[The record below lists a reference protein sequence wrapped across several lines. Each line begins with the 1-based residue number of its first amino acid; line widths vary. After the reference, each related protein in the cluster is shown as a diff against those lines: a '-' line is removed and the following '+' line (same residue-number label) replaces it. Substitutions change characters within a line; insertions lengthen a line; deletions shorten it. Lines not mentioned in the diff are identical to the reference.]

1 MILPACRG
9 SGKSAKKLRKRK
21 DSLCA
26 PGPEEDSCNVIA
38 TLRHDQ
44 SATTESHRIRSLEGS
59 NAGPSHFAALLL
71 VEPITFLPA
80 NHYDDSELQPF
91 VTNSFT
97 RLPCRG
103 GLPGLRYLQRRSSL
117 RRVLPPPRS
126 AQRASGAFAT
136 AKSPVVACSA
146 FA

>member
-9 SGKSAKKLRKRK
+9 SGKSAKKLRKIRA
-21 DSLCA
+21 SLCA

-44 SATTESHRIRSLEGS
+44 SATTESHRIRLLEGS

-97 RLPCRG
+97 RLPCVIPSLVCTKIGCG
-103 GLPGLRYLQRRSSL
+103 GSVRFGIEFRDSFRSSPHPS
-117 RRVLPPPRS
+117 LPCPHW
-126 AQRASGAFAT
+126 
-136 AKSPVVACSA
+136 
-146 FA
+146 

>member
-1 MILPACRG
+1 MTLPACRG
-9 SGKSAKKLRKRK
+9 SGKSAKKLRKIRA
-21 DSLCA
+21 SLCA

-44 SATTESHRIRSLEGS
+44 SATTESHRNRSLEGS

-71 VEPITFLPA
+71 VEPITFSPA

-97 RLPCRG
+97 RLPCR
-103 GLPGLRYLQRRSSL
+103 RREPMRILHETDYNQPFCEVMLAKGSAADGSL
-117 RRVLPPPRS
+117 
-126 AQRASGAFAT
+126 
-136 AKSPVVACSA
+136 
-146 FA
+146 